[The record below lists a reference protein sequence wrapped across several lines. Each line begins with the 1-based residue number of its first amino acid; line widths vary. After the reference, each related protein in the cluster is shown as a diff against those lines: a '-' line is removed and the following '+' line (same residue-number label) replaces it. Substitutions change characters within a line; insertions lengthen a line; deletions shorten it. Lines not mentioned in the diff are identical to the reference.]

1 MQELQDLQVSS
12 AVIALPTEVQSQVTD
27 PLQPLKAQ
35 RRWVVYRSVEDKAPL
50 QPSGYPAKS
59 DTRSTWSTYDD
70 CMSAVATG
78 KFHGVGFV
86 LTKSEY
92 VGIDFDDVRNEGGMI
107 DPVALSV
114 AKSLDSYS
122 EVSPSGTGFHTLV
135 HAPSFSGGKKK
146 TYIEIYGGDSSKYFT
161 VTGQHING
169 TPNVVNGRESEIAA
183 VFSTLDAI
191 NTQITSS
198 VKAQKKSLVSKVDSN
213 KLADLMGGNWEPHYD
228 GVSEAVLGLLCLLA
242 EKTKGNPEAMDE
254 EFRKSGLYADHSPEH
269 ANWIEKW
276 ERRGK
281 EEIATAIKFNI
292 SPSSSSNDPFGL
304 GAFTRPAVTL
314 KTAFDFILAPL
325 DGKPDGW
332 FPRSDTS
339 LIAGSSGSAK
349 TTEMFDILEKQRKG
363 VPVHGHKTHGLP
375 FIVCMADRGEFANE
389 RTLSRMKIDPKTF
402 PLRHIKATA
411 LKTVLKEIKDTIEA
425 EPIFPAVVFVEG
437 ADMLLEDASK
447 MNLVAPFLN
456 ALNSIARH
464 YHIAFILSVGAPK
477 KSPKDKYASKR
488 DTIYGSVAWGRMTE
502 TVIIMSTPNDD
513 DTSKYRDMAVLP
525 RQQNSETFSLVFNDK
540 GTLDE
545 VPPVI
550 LTVPDTPLNLWV
562 FNRAGWFTVADAVKG
577 TQLHRNTV
585 SKDLN
590 DMVDKFLEKQKS
602 GTKNEHA
609 YRVRLDISVAF
620 GGQS

>member
-1 MQELQDLQVSS
+1 MQDLQEQVSS
-12 AVIALPTEVQSQVTD
+12 AVTPTITPAEQPQVTD
-27 PLQPLKAQ
+27 PLSQLKIQ
-35 RRWVVYRSVEDKAPL
+35 RRWVVYRSVTDKAPL
-50 QPSGYPAKS
+50 QPSGYAAKS
-59 DTRSTWSTYDD
+59 DTPSTWSTYDD
-70 CMSAVATG
+70 CVSAVATG
-78 KFHGVGFV
+78 RFRGVGYV
-86 LTKSEY
+86 LTNSEY
-92 VGIDFDDVRNEGGMI
+92 VGVDFDDVRDEDGII

-114 AKSLDSYS
+114 AKSLDSYA
-122 EVSPSGTGFHTLV
+122 EVSPSGTGFHVLV

-146 TYIEIYGGDSSKYFT
+146 LHIEVYGGDSSKYFT

-169 TPNVVNGRESEIAA
+169 TPSEIQERESEIQQ
-183 VFSTLDAI
+183 VFAGLDGIEAKI
-191 NTQITSS
+191 SS
-198 VKAQKKSLVSKVDSN
+198 SLSAHKKILIKAGQKF
-213 KLADLMGGNWEPHYD
+213 ADLMAGDWEPHYG
-228 GVSEAVLGLLCLLA
+228 GVSEAVQGLLCLLA
-242 EKTKGNPEAMDE
+242 EKMNCDPEAMDA
-254 EFRKSGLYADHSPEH
+254 EFRKSGLFYDHSPEH

-276 ERRGK
+276 ERRSD
-281 EEIATAIKFNI
+281 EEIAKAIQYHL
-292 SPSSSSNDPFGL
+292 SHSNSDPFGL
-304 GAFTRPAVTL
+304 GAFIRPAVVV
-314 KTAFDFILAPL
+314 KTAFDFVIAPL

-349 TTEMFDILEKQRKG
+349 TTEMFDILEKQRQGK
-363 VPVHGHKTHGLP
+363 PVHGHKTHGLP

-425 EPIFPAVVFVEG
+425 EPTLPAVVFVEG

-447 MNLVAPFLN
+447 MNLVSPFLN
-456 ALNSIARH
+456 TLNSIGRQ

-502 TVIIMSTPNDD
+502 TIIIMTTPNDD

-562 FNRAGWFTVADAVKG
+562 FNRTGWFTVADAVKG
-577 TQLHRNTV
+577 THLHRNTV

-590 DMVDKFLEKQKS
+590 DMVEKFLERQPS
-602 GTKNEHA
+602 GVGHKLA
-609 YRVRLDISVAF
+609 YRVRQDISVAI

>member
-1 MQELQDLQVSS
+1 MQELQAPQVSS
-12 AVIALPTEVQSQVTD
+12 TVTAPPIEVQSQVTD

-35 RRWVVYRSVEDKAPL
+35 RRWVVYRSVTDKAPL
-50 QPSGYPAKS
+50 QPSGYAAKS
-59 DTRSTWSTYDD
+59 DTPSTWSTYDD
-70 CMSAVATG
+70 CVSAVATG
-78 KFHGVGFV
+78 KFHGVGYV
-86 LTKSEY
+86 LTNSEY
-92 VGIDFDDVRNEGGMI
+92 VGVDFDDVRDEDGII

-114 AKSLDSYS
+114 AKSLDSYA
-122 EVSPSGTGFHTLV
+122 EVSPSGTGFHTLL

-146 TYIEIYGGDSSKYFT
+146 PHIEIYGGDSSKYFT

-169 TPNVVNGRESEIAA
+169 TPSEIHERESEVQQVYVGLDGIEAKISSSLSA
-183 VFSTLDAI
+183 HKKTLI
-191 NTQITSS
+191 KTG
-198 VKAQKKSLVSKVDSN
+198 QKFI
-213 KLADLMGGNWEPHYD
+213 DLMGGNWESHYD
-228 GVSEAVLGLLCLLA
+228 GVSEAVQGLLCLLA
-242 EKTKGNPEAMDE
+242 EKMTCDKEAMDA
-254 EFRKSGLYADHSPEH
+254 EFRKSGLYADHTPGH

-276 ERRGK
+276 ERRGD
-281 EEIATAIKFNI
+281 EEIAKAIQYHLSHTNA
-292 SPSSSSNDPFGL
+292 DPFGL
-304 GAFTRPAVTL
+304 GAFTRPAVVV
-314 KTAFDFILAPL
+314 KTAFDFAVAPL

-349 TTEMFDILEKQRKG
+349 TTEMFDVLEKQRRG
-363 VPVHGHKTHGLP
+363 EPVHGHNTFGLS
-375 FIVCMADRGEFANE
+375 FIVCMADRGDFANE

-425 EPIFPAVVFVEG
+425 EPILPAVVFVEG

-456 ALNSIARH
+456 ALNSIGRH

-477 KSPKDKYASKR
+477 MSPKEKYASKR
-488 DTIYGSVAWGRMTE
+488 ATIYGSVAWGRMTE
-502 TVIIMSTPNDD
+502 TIIIMTTPNDD
-513 DTSKYRDMAVLP
+513 DTSKYRDMVVLP
-525 RQQNSETFSLVFNDK
+525 RQQNSETFSLVFNNK

-609 YRVRLDISVAF
+609 YRVRQDISVGF